1 MTLAMDPPTLADA
14 ERAAHVYRRRWAT
27 LSVLCVSLLVI
38 VVDNTIVN
46 VALPTLVR
54 ELGTTTSQLQW
65 VVDAYTLAFAGL
77 LLTAGSLGDR
87 FGRRGALILGLA
99 IFGAGSFAGSLSGS
113 VEALIT
119 WRIVMGIGAALIMP
133 ATLSILT
140 NVFTVPRER
149 ALAIGLWSG
158 VAGLAVALGPVA
170 GGFLLEHYSWGSI
183 FFVNVPLVIIGIIAT
198 ALVVPTSRDPHSPR
212 IDGPGALL
220 SIVGLAAFVWSIIE
234 APSAGWT
241 STQSIA
247 GFAIAAVTLAAFVAW
262 ELRVAEPMLDVR
274 FFSNAR
280 FTAASLAITLAAF
293 ALFGFIFMG
302 TQYLQLVL
310 GYSALAAG
318 VHTLP
323 FAAAAMVTAPSS
335 TKLVQILGTKR
346 TVAAGLMGFTIG
358 LLIVSTSTVTS
369 GYPRVLVAM
378 LFMGGGM
385 GLAQAPATESIMGSL
400 PKEKA
405 GVGSAVND
413 TTRELGGAL
422 GVAIIGSI
430 MASLYTSQLDTHTTN
445 LPPQARETANE
456 SLGAALAVSTRIGD
470 AGVALA
476 AGAKEAFVHALSR
489 ASLVTAVFALVG
501 SLVALKWLPAHA
513 PAGDDDVETDV
524 ETHRADV
531 IDSTAVFA
539 DEAFLATTST
549 RAGSPAVV
557 AVGRD

>member
-1 MTLAMDPPTLADA
+1 MTVALDPPDLDLASVDGA
-14 ERAAHVYRRRWAT
+14 HAAAIYRRRWAT
-27 LSVLCVSLLVI
+27 LSVLCLALLVI

-87 FGRRGALILGLA
+87 FGRRGALILGLT

-113 VEALIT
+113 VGSLIT
-119 WRIVMGIGAALIMP
+119 WRIVMGVGAALIMP

-140 NVFTVPRER
+140 NVFAEPRER

-170 GGFLLEHYSWGSI
+170 GGFLLEHFSWGSI

-198 ALVVPTSRDPHSPR
+198 AMVVPTSRDPHSPR
-212 IDGPGALL
+212 IDGAGALL
-220 SIVGLAAFVWSIIE
+220 SIVGLGALVWSIIE
-234 APSAGWT
+234 APSAGWL
-241 STQSIA
+241 STQSVV
-247 GFAIAAVTLAAFVAW
+247 GFAVAAITLAGFVAW
-262 ELRVAEPMLDVR
+262 ELRAAEPMLDVR
-274 FFSNAR
+274 FFRNAR
-280 FTAASLAITLAAF
+280 FTAASLAITMAAF

-335 TKLVQILGTKR
+335 TKLVNLFGTKR
-346 TVAAGLMGFTIG
+346 TVAAGLMGFAIG

-430 MASLYTSQLDTHTTN
+430 MASLYTSQLDSQTAA
-445 LPPQARETANE
+445 LPPQVRETANE
-456 SLGAALAVSTRIGD
+456 SLGAALAVSSRLGD
-470 AGVALA
+470 AGATLA
-476 AGAKEAFVHALSR
+476 ANAQEAFVHAMTR
-489 ASLVTAVFALVG
+489 ASLVTAAFAAVG
-501 SLVALKWLPAHA
+501 ALVALKWLPAHA
-513 PAGDDDVETDV
+513 PSGDDASELAAEAAFSPELELVPSGPAAV
-524 ETHRADV
+524 MVAD
-531 IDSTAVFA
+531 
-539 DEAFLATTST
+539 
-549 RAGSPAVV
+549 
-557 AVGRD
+557 